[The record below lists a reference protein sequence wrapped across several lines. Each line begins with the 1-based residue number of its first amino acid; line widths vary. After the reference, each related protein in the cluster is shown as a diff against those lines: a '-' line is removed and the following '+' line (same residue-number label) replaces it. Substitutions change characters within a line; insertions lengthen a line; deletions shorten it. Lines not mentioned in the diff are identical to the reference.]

1 MSTNT
6 MSRSE
11 APSDTLAPR
20 LRMASLTPES
30 YKAMGA
36 LAGAVAD
43 FDQTI
48 KHLVHIRVSQINGC
62 AFCIDMHTKDARLA
76 GETEQRI
83 YALNAWRETPFYS
96 SRERA
101 ALALAEEMTNLPTSS
116 VPDDVYEEAAHHFE
130 GKELAQL
137 IWQITIINAWNR
149 IAITSRMVP
158 GSYQPG
164 GAR

>member
-1 MSTNT
+1 MTT
-6 MSRSE
+6 HMTSRPSV
-11 APSDTLAPR
+11 PSDTLTPR

-36 LAGAVAD
+36 LAGTVAD

-101 ALALAEEMTNLPTSS
+101 ALALAEEMTNLPTSN
-116 VPDDVYEEAAHHFE
+116 VPDDVYEEAAHYFE

-164 GAR
+164 GTR